1 MQVPGAVL
9 VAAHVPVVGHGCVAA
24 GRETLDAAVCMPRC
38 CPCTT
43 VCLQSFVSVVPR
55 CRESEPSLRW
65 RACAACP
72 MCEKEI
78 ESTAIE
84 KVRDPS
90 LWLRRSDEAEEKKVD
105 SDVKVA

>member
-1 MQVPGAVL
+1 
-9 VAAHVPVVGHGCVAA
+9 
-24 GRETLDAAVCMPRC
+24 
-38 CPCTT
+38 
-43 VCLQSFVSVVPR
+43 
-55 CRESEPSLRW
+55 
-65 RACAACP
+65 